1 MQAFKIMAGKML
13 AGAVIALLLPAAA
26 PAQPTVQLNSGGI
39 RGAEKGMVD
48 EFLGIPYAQAP
59 VGALRW
65 HDPLPAKAWQGVRD
79 ATNAPP
85 ACYQGPP
92 GKFGPFTSEFLIQGP
107 VSEDC
112 LYLNV
117 WKPHRADGKLPVLVY
132 IHGGGFGS
140 GSGTIPIY
148 EGGGLASRGAVVVT
162 INYRLGVFGFL
173 AHPDLTKESAL
184 RSSGNYSLLDMIEAL
199 KWVRANIAQFGGDP
213 ANVTIAGQSAGS
225 AAVNDLIMSPLAEG
239 LFQRA
244 VAQSGSGMGIHMP
257 SLAEAEATG
266 VKFAEKMGAKSL
278 AELRAVPAD
287 ALQQAANVP
296 PPTPGAKPA
305 RPTIVFTPN
314 LDAIIVAGDPE
325 DPTAPV
331 ASKVPLLTGF
341 NADEGTL
348 FGNSDLTAA
357 DFAALVHERYGQSAD
372 RLLAVYPH
380 ATDAEARASYKILAQ
395 DRYMAGLVLWA
406 QTRAA
411 ASGQSVY
418 VYLYDHPYPASSDG
432 QNFGAFHTAEVPYV
446 MGALDKGGRI
456 FTDRDRAVSGTLQAH
471 WLAFM
476 KKGDPTLPGNAWS
489 RAVAGAPLVM
499 GLGDTTGPRLGVS
512 SEARFEAFKDY
523 VSSGGKLSL
532 F

>member
-1 MQAFKIMAGKML
+1 MRAFKML
-13 AGAVIALLLPAAA
+13 AGAAVALFLLPAAA
-26 PAQPTVQLNSGGI
+26 SAQPTVQLSSGEI
-39 RGAEKGMVD
+39 RGAEKGAVD

-59 VGALRW
+59 VGPLRW
-65 HDPLPAKAWQGVRD
+65 HDPLPVKAWQGMRD
-79 ATNAPP
+79 ATQASP

-117 WKPHRADGKLPVLVY
+117 WKPRQAHGKLPVFVY

-148 EGGGLASRGAVVVT
+148 EGGGLAAKGAVVVT

-173 AHPDLTKESAL
+173 AHPELTQESAL
-184 RSSGNYSLLDMIEAL
+184 HSSGNYSLLDMIEAL
-199 KWVRANIAQFGGDP
+199 KWVRANIAKFGGDP
-213 ANVTIAGQSAGS
+213 DTVTIAGQSAGA
-225 AAVNDLIMSPLAEG
+225 AAVNDLIMSPLAKG

-244 VAQSGSGMGIHMP
+244 VAQSGSAMGIHMP

-266 VKFAEKMGAKSL
+266 VTFAEKVGAKSL
-278 AELRAVPAD
+278 AELRAIPAD

-296 PPTPGAKPA
+296 PPTPGAKPV
-305 RPTIVFTPN
+305 RPTIVFAPN
-314 LDAIIVAGDPE
+314 LDAVIVTGDPE
-325 DPTAPV
+325 DPAAPV
-331 ASKVPLLTGF
+331 ASRVPLMTGF

-348 FGNSDLTAA
+348 FGNSELTAT
-357 DFAALVHERYGQSAD
+357 DFTALVRERYGQSAD

-380 ATDAEARASYKILAQ
+380 ATDAEARASYKLLAQ

-406 QTRAA
+406 QTRTA
-411 ASGQSVY
+411 ASGQDVY
-418 VYLYDHPYPASSDG
+418 IYLYDHPYPATGDG
-432 QNFGAFHTAEVPYV
+432 QDFGAFHTAEVPYV
-446 MGALDKGGRI
+446 MGALDKGGRV
-456 FTDRDRAVSGTLQAH
+456 FTDRDRAVSRALQTH

-476 KKGDPTLPGNAWS
+476 KKGDPTLPGAAWP
-489 RAVAGAPLVM
+489 RVAIGAPTVM
-499 GLGDTTGPRLGVS
+499 GLGDTTGPRQGVS
-512 SEARFEAFKDY
+512 SEARFEAFRDY
-523 VSSGGKLSL
+523 VASGGKLSL